1 MKKLLTGIAAF
12 AVIHCALLIASS
24 SAVAG
29 RGAIGK
35 EAIELTTATTDRPR
49 PIARVIGRSRP
60 TSAVILE
67 SSSESRRVRMLVAT
81 MAIATAIRGDAIS
94 RGEAMSRLRIACACM
109 GRDRRARV

>member
-1 MKKLLTGIAAF
+1 MHRQSKVSRSRHKTRYG
-12 AVIHCALLIASS
+12 VSS

-67 SSSESRRVRMLVAT
+67 SSSESRRVRRLVAT

-94 RGEAMSRLRIACACM
+94 RGEDPMLAIMSRI
-109 GRDRRARV
+109 